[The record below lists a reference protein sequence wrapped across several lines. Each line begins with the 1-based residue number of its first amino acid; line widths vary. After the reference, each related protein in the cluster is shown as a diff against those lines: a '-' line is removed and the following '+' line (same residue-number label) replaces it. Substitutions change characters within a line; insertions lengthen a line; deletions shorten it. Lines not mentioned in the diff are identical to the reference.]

1 MTTYHYRDKLTR
13 RELLPALGAGAA
25 VGIAVAYLTQIV
37 LRKRTMQSGSEQTPP
52 PDARPVFRAVPSSG

>member
-25 VGIAVAYLTQIV
+25 VGAAVAYLVQIV
-37 LRKRTMQSGSEQTPP
+37 LRKRTIRSGAGETPP
-52 PDARPVFRAVPSSG
+52 PEARPVFRSGVGSG